1 MLFNENNNTYP
12 PSKYI
17 KEFLDKRNWSQTDLA
32 IVLGWVS
39 SDVSS
44 LMRRKKKFTSE
55 VAQQLADAFDTTAEF
70 WLDIEGKYKTL
81 VEDRVEL
88 LQTQPNTQIRK
99 RSKLFN
105 DFPLKDM
112 QKRGWIS
119 SVEDANKIE
128 SELKHLFNTD
138 NLESDFDFQISYKR
152 TDKYPKLNNAEKIWV
167 ARAKR
172 LAEILPVPEFRSER
186 LEHLRR
192 ELRRKAAKSKA
203 APEIAGILFDYG
215 IRYVVVEPLPSARID
230 GAAFWLD
237 EKSPVVAMSI
247 RYDNIGSFYFTLM
260 HEIAHIYYKDAFSL
274 DTELQE
280 KEPIY
285 DFEKRANEYA
295 AENLIPQAELES
307 FISRTAPFY
316 SKESINKFANLLKI
330 HPGIIVGQLQHRN
343 EIGYNAHTQMR
354 VKVREMAIATAFT
367 DGWGQPIPQID

>member
-1 MLFNENNNTYP
+1 MSENEKVFP

-17 KEFLDKRNWSQTDLA
+17 KDALAERGWTQADFAAVVRRNPAEISTFLAKDRISIEFAKELSVVFGNSP
-32 IVLGWVS
+32 
-39 SDVSS
+39 
-44 LMRRKKKFTSE
+44 
-55 VAQQLADAFDTTAEF
+55 EF
-70 WLDIEGKYKTL
+70 WLNLENKFRLFNAPDIDEAI
-81 VEDRVEL
+81 V
-88 LQTQPNTQIRK
+88 K
-99 RSKLFN
+99 RSKLFKG
-105 DFPLKDM
+105 FPLKDM

-119 SVEDANKIE
+119 SIEDVNKIE

-138 NLESDFDFQISYKR
+138 NLDSDFNFQISYKR
-152 TDKYPKLNNAEKIWV
+152 TDTERKLNNAEKLWV

-172 LAEILPVPEFRSER
+172 LAEMLPVLEFKSDR

-203 APEIAGILFDYG
+203 AHEIAGILFDYG
-215 IRYVVVEPLPSARID
+215 IRFVVVEQLPSARID
-230 GAAFWLD
+230 GATFWLD
-237 EKSPVVAMSI
+237 EKSPVIAVSL

-260 HEIAHIYYKDAFSL
+260 HELAHIYYNDAFSL

-285 DFEKRANEYA
+285 EFEKRANEYA

-307 FISRTAPFY
+307 FVSRTAPFY

-343 EIGYNAHTQMR
+343 EIGYNAHSQMR
-354 VKVREMAIATAFT
+354 VKVRELVITTAFT
-367 DGWGQPIPQID
+367 DGWGQPIPQLD